1 MEARDSWVTIE
12 ETTLSGGRIGRQL
25 LWVTHVTVKLI
36 VCQQAFAGAP
46 RARGVATGA
55 IVDGYQPLP
64 GLISIT
70 MGPEGSGVNENSA
83 VLRE

>member
-1 MEARDSWVTIE
+1 MEVRDSWVTIE

-46 RARGVATGA
+46 RARAVATGA

-64 GLISIT
+64 GLSSIT
-70 MGPEGSGVNENSA
+70 MGQEGSGFNENSA
-83 VLRE
+83 VFRE